1 MKRKYLSAL
10 LMGTLTVASMS
21 TFTSCKD
28 YDDDISNLQ
37 GQIDK
42 LATADQLSQKVSE
55 LQALISSNQS
65 GISSLETKL
74 AEVKATADSK
84 ATLDQVKGILADYA
98 TNENVTAEAN
108 KIVDAAI
115 KALQEKDIAE
125 LKAAIETAK
134 AEALKGVEEAKQ
146 ANADVLKNL
155 TENYST
161 TAETQTALNTAIEA
175 LKADN
180 AKALKEAVD
189 KIYKDLEAYAKQAD
203 LKTVADKVAEV
214 EKALANKVDDKT
226 LDTKVAELNK
236 AIKDAKDENAGKI
249 ADLAK
254 TVKTAGDNLT
264 KVQQN
269 LTNVEAAVKTLGTGF
284 DEKNTVAAA
293 IEAIKTQLGTPDLKL
308 GTLDERLAA
317 IELALKGDD
326 SDKLPGLK
334 AQIGTIEKNLK
345 AIIGEYTTMVT
356 SVELVASYSGAG
368 NLGYNLGHQGSSIN
382 LDMIHGLVAESSIFG
397 DEVSDKIKDPISYE
411 KGQDV
416 KDDNS
421 IIVRI
426 NPVNAELTKNT
437 KIVLLNSKG
446 ESLEDYVTVGEPSKY
461 TDLITSRAASVSTG
475 LWKLPV
481 HVAKGV
487 SKDDFKK
494 AVTTKDG
501 TILYAVAVKNTE
513 TQKDA
518 QDRYVVSTYDVK
530 PSYTDFVANKDFTF
544 NVDNQSV
551 SKIHNRWNGNRTLGE
566 NARDYSY
573 ENPELEWNDYG
584 PATAPVYET
593 KDGVNKNV
601 QNSWADARFS
611 NPLLQVEVGKKFTIS
626 GVTARTTDEHGDI
639 VSTNAA
645 DYYYVVLDKKNA
657 IESGVS
663 EINAWNSYDIT
674 GLNKT
679 VKAGEN
685 LDLVINSK
693 SANTD
698 VIGFRVYAVN
708 RDGKLLDPDGKAF
721 YVIVGNAISGNIVG
735 NYDAVKKV
743 TDKKEFKFIAGVN
756 YSGWEIDEEASK
768 DVLPFWDSETHSG
781 SKPIIVPVYYKKD
794 GKTTTTNTSEV
805 AYVAFKIYNPQ
816 YIKNDGTLVLKNVVK
831 TYGQYGVEGYE
842 LGTVRAMYTKVL
854 PQAFPSD
861 ITFRPKQETVDG
873 SGNFKAYMKPVSDYI
888 VADAEKKEGTVDLDN
903 IFYNLDANVSFNVK
917 DAAKVGD
924 KIVDVKSDPAHSL
937 TINKDFIDSK
947 TAHAITASY
956 NFGEISCQYNAE
968 TNAWETKDWI
978 KTSDKS
984 MNVTF
989 ACWESANTYNWVKAG
1004 KDGVTVNG
1012 VVIFD
1017 KNATQPQLKWTAVG
1031 TSVTVDGQYIKTANS
1046 YNNDYFGG
1054 MLNAV
1059 IGTKNFLQVVSG
1071 SAHLYYGAQEDP
1083 YFKVTVD
1090 ASGNAS
1096 FTQNNVQAEN
1106 APVADHVET
1115 LKFKVRD
1122 AFWHERTIS
1131 LDVKILRPAAAAKRK

>member
-42 LATADQLSQKVSE
+42 LASADELKQKVSE
-55 LQALISSNQS
+55 LQALISANQS
-65 GISSLETKL
+65 GINSLETKL
-74 AEVKATADSK
+74 AEVKATADIK
-84 ATLDQVKGILADYA
+84 ATLDQVKEILADYA
-98 TNENVTAEAN
+98 TNKNVTEEAN

-203 LKTVADKVAEV
+203 LTNVELKVAEV
-214 EKALANKVDDKT
+214 EKALASKVDDKT
-226 LDTKVAELNK
+226 LDNKVAELNK

-269 LTNVEAAVKTLGTGF
+269 LTNVEAAVKTLGAGF

-334 AQIGTIEKNLK
+334 AQIEAIEKNLK
-345 AIIGEYTTMVT
+345 DIIGEYTTMVT
-356 SVELVASYSGAG
+356 SVELVASFSGASDLG
-368 NLGYNLGHQGSSIN
+368 QNLILGRSIN

-397 DEVSDKIKDPISYE
+397 DEVSDKIENPVSYE

-487 SKDDFKK
+487 SKEDFAK
-494 AVTTKDG
+494 AVTAENGK

-544 NVDNQSV
+544 NVDGTPV
-551 SKIHNRWNGNRTLGE
+551 SDIHNRWTGSEIWGE
-566 NARDYSY
+566 NATDKSN
-573 ENPELEWNDYG
+573 ENPELKWNTNG
-584 PATAPVYET
+584 PATAPVYKTEG
-593 KDGVNKNV
+593 DVNKNV
-601 QNSWADARFS
+601 ENSGADARFS

-626 GVTARTTDEHGDI
+626 NVAALTGTTT
-639 VSTNAA
+639 TNAA

-679 VKAGEN
+679 VKAGED

-735 NYDAVKKV
+735 NYDAVKQV
-743 TDKKEFKFIAGVN
+743 TDKKEFKFIADVN
-756 YSGWEIDEEASK
+756 YEGWEIDKEASK
-768 DVLPFWDSETHSG
+768 DALPFLNQG
-781 SKPIIVPVYYKKD
+781 LVPVIQAVYYKED
-794 GKTTTTNTSEV
+794 GKTTTTNKSEV
-805 AYVAFKIYNPQ
+805 AYVAFEISDPK

-831 TYGQYGVEGYE
+831 TNGQHGVAGYE

-854 PQAFPSD
+854 PAAFPSE

-873 SGNFKAYMKPVSDYI
+873 SGNFKAYMKPVSDYE
-888 VADAEKKEGTVDLDN
+888 VAATAKTQGIVDLDN

-917 DAAKVGD
+917 DAAKVGN
-924 KIVDVKSDPAHSL
+924 KIVDVPSSPDHVL

-956 NFGEISCQYNAE
+956 NFGEISCELNPE
-968 TNAWETKDWI
+968 TNEWETKDWI
-978 KTSDKS
+978 KTSDKN

-989 ACWESANTYNWVKAG
+989 ACWESANSYAWKQAG
-1004 KDGVTVNG
+1004 DAAIKDANNN
-1012 VVIFD
+1012 VIFA
-1017 KNATQPQLKWTAVG
+1017 KKATQPQLQWSATG
-1031 TSVTVDGQYIKTANS
+1031 TNAIVKGEYIKTTNS
-1046 YNNDYFGG
+1046 YNTTYFGG
-1054 MLNAV
+1054 YLNEVLAD
-1059 IGTKNFLQVVSG
+1059 KKFLKVKAN
-1071 SAHLYYGAQEDP
+1071 SAHLYYGAQKDP
-1083 YFKVTVD
+1083 YFTVSVD
-1090 ASGNAS
+1090 ADGNAT
-1096 FTQNNVQAEN
+1096 FTQSGVQVEN

-1115 LKFKVRD
+1115 LKFVVLD
-1122 AFWHERTIS
+1122 AFHHERTIS

>member
-37 GQIDK
+37 EQIDK
-42 LATADQLSQKVSE
+42 LATADQLAQKVSE
-55 LQALISSNQS
+55 LQALISSNQN

-84 ATLDQVKGILADYA
+84 ATLDQVKEILADYA

-108 KIVDAAI
+108 KIVNAAI

-125 LKAAIETAK
+125 LKAAIEAAK
-134 AEALKGVEEAKQ
+134 TEALKGVEEAKQ

-180 AKALKEAVD
+180 AKDLKAAVD

-214 EKALANKVDDKT
+214 EKALASKVDDKT

-269 LTNVEAAVKTLGTGF
+269 LTNVETAVKTLGAGF

-334 AQIGTIEKNLK
+334 AQIEAIDKQLK
-345 AIIGEYTTMVT
+345 DIIGEYTTMVT
-356 SVELVASYSGAG
+356 GVELVASYSDNNCLDNDLSYYGKA
-368 NLGYNLGHQGSSIN
+368 IN
-382 LDMIHGLVAESSIFG
+382 LQMIHGLVAESSVFG
-397 DEVSDKIKDPISYE
+397 DEVSDKIENPVTYE

-416 KDDNS
+416 KDDAS

-446 ESLEDYVTVGEPSKY
+446 ESLEDYVTVGEPSKF
-461 TDLITSRAASVSTG
+461 DKLIVASRAATVNSG

-487 SKDDFKK
+487 SNEEFKK
-494 AVTTKDG
+494 ATQVNGK

-530 PSYTDFVANKDFTF
+530 PSYEDFVAQNNFTF
-544 NVDNQSV
+544 NVDEKSV
-551 SKIHNRWNGNRTLGE
+551 DGIHNRWTGE
-566 NARDYSY
+566 KIKGEDGISTSTA
-573 ENPELEWNDYG
+573 NPELAWNSNG
-584 PATAPVYET
+584 PATAPVFDND
-593 KDGVNKNV
+593 KKNV
-601 QNSWADARFS
+601 ENANDDKRYEKS
-611 NPLLQVEVGKKFTIS
+611 LHQVEVGKKFTIS
-626 GVTARTTDEHGDI
+626 AVKAGD
-639 VSTNAA
+639 TNAA

-663 EINAWNSYDIT
+663 ELNAWNSYEID
-674 GLNKT
+674 GLKKI
-679 VKAGEN
+679 VKAGDK
-685 LDLVINSK
+685 LDLTIK
-693 SANTD
+693 SASANGD
-698 VIGFRVYAVN
+698 IIGFRVYAVN

-721 YVIVGNAISGNIVG
+721 YVIVGDAISGNIVG
-735 NYDAVKKV
+735 NLDAYKGQ
-743 TDKKEFKFIAGVN
+743 TDKKEFKAVAGVI
-756 YSGWEIDEEASK
+756 YSGWIIDEEASK
-768 DVLPFWDSETHSG
+768 DALPFLNQQ
-781 SKPIIVPVYYKKD
+781 PRLVPEFHAVYYKED
-794 GKTTTTNTSEV
+794 GKTITSDLSEA
-805 AYVAFKIYNPQ
+805 AYVAFNVTNPQ
-816 YIKNDGTLVLKNVVK
+816 YIKDGATVVLKSVASKNNN
-831 TYGQYGVEGYE
+831 GHSYE
-842 LGTVRAMYTKVL
+842 VGTVRASYTKVL
-854 PQAFPSD
+854 PAAFPSD
-861 ITFRPKQETVDG
+861 ITFRPKQETTDG
-873 SGNFKAYMKPVSDYI
+873 SGNFKAYMKPGSDYK
-888 VADAEKKEGTVDLDN
+888 VATTAKTEGTVDLDN
-903 IFYNLDANVSFNVK
+903 IFYNLDTKVSFTVK
-917 DAAKVGD
+917 DAAKDGD
-924 KIVDVKSDPAHSL
+924 KIVDVKSDPTHVL
-937 TINKDFIDSK
+937 TINKEFIDSK

-956 NFGEISCQYNAE
+956 NFGEISCQFNAKD
-968 TNAWETKDWI
+968 NKWETKDWI
-978 KTSDKS
+978 KTSEKN

-989 ACWESANTYNWVKAG
+989 ACWESANSYAWNKATAEIKVG
-1004 KDGVTVNG
+1004 D
-1012 VVIFD
+1012 VVIFT
-1017 KNATQPQLKWTAVG
+1017 KNATQPQLKWTAAG
-1031 TSVTVDGQYIKTANS
+1031 TSVTVGGEYIKTANS

-1059 IGTKNFLQVVSG
+1059 IGTKKFLQVVPG

-1090 ASGNAS
+1090 ANGDAS

>member
-37 GQIDK
+37 EQIDK
-42 LATADQLSQKVSE
+42 LATADQLSQKVAE

-84 ATLDQVKGILADYA
+84 ATLDEVKTILADYA

-161 TAETQTALNTAIEA
+161 TSETQTALNTAIEA

-189 KIYKDLEAYAKQAD
+189 NIYKDLEEYAKQKD
-203 LKTVADKVAEV
+203 LTNVELKVAEV
-214 EKALANKVDDKT
+214 EKALASKVDDTT
-226 LDTKVAELNK
+226 LNHKVAELNE
-236 AIKDAKDENAGKI
+236 AIKVAKDENAGKI

-269 LTNVEAAVKTLGTGF
+269 LTNVEAAVKTLGAGF

-334 AQIGTIEKNLK
+334 AQIEAIEKNLK
-345 AIIGEYTTMVT
+345 DIIGEYTTMVT
-356 SVELVASYSGAG
+356 SVELVTSFSGASDLG
-368 NLGYNLGHQGSSIN
+368 QNLVLGRSIN
-382 LDMIHGLVAESSIFG
+382 LDMIHGLVAESSTFG
-397 DEVSDKIKDPISYE
+397 DEVSDKIENPISYV

-487 SKDDFKK
+487 SKDDFNK
-494 AVTTKDG
+494 AVTADNGK

-544 NVDNQSV
+544 KVDGTPV
-551 SKIHNRWNGNRTLGE
+551 SDIHNRWTGSEIWGE
-566 NARDYSY
+566 NATDRSN
-573 ENPELEWNDYG
+573 ENPELKWNTNG
-584 PATAPVYET
+584 PATAPVYKTEG
-593 KDGVNKNV
+593 GVNKNV
-601 QNSWADARFS
+601 ENSRADARFG

-626 GVTARTTDEHGDI
+626 NVAALTGTTT
-639 VSTNAA
+639 TNAA

-679 VKAGEN
+679 VKAGED

-735 NYDAVKKV
+735 NYDAVEQV
-743 TDKKEFKFIAGVN
+743 TDKKEFKFIADVN
-756 YSGWEIDEEASK
+756 YGGWEIDKEASK
-768 DVLPFWDSETHSG
+768 DALPFLNQG
-781 SKPIIVPVYYKKD
+781 LVPEIHDVVYYKED
-794 GKTTTTNTSEV
+794 GKTTTENKSEV
-805 AYVAFKIYNPQ
+805 AYVAFEISNPQ

-831 TYGQYGVEGYE
+831 TNVQHGVAGYE

-854 PQAFPSD
+854 PAAFPTD
-861 ITFRPKQETVDG
+861 ITFRPKQETVEG
-873 SGNFKAYMKPVSDYI
+873 SGNFKAYMQPVSGYE
-888 VADAEKKEGTVDLDN
+888 VATAAQTEGTVDLDN
-903 IFYNLDANVSFNVK
+903 IFYNLDTNVSFNVK
-917 DAAKVGD
+917 DAAKVGN
-924 KIVDVKSDPAHSL
+924 KIVDVPSSPEHVL
-937 TINKDFIDSK
+937 RINKDFIDSK

-956 NFGEISCQYNAE
+956 DFGEISCELNPE
-968 TNAWETKDWI
+968 TNKWETKKWV
-978 KTSDKS
+978 KTSNKS

-989 ACWESANTYNWVKAG
+989 ACWESANSYAWKQAGDAVIKDVYN
-1004 KDGVTVNG
+1004 NI
-1012 VVIFD
+1012 IFA
-1017 KNATQPQLKWTAVG
+1017 KKATQPQLQWSATG
-1031 TSVTVDGQYIKTANS
+1031 TNAIVVKGEYIKTTNS
-1046 YNNDYFGG
+1046 YNTTYFGG
-1054 MLNAV
+1054 YLNEVLAD
-1059 IGTKNFLQVVSG
+1059 KKFLKVKEN
-1071 SAHLYYGAQEDP
+1071 SAHLYYGAQKDP
-1083 YFKVTVD
+1083 YFTVSVD
-1090 ASGNAS
+1090 ANGNAT
-1096 FTQNNVQAEN
+1096 FTQSGVQVEN

-1115 LKFKVRD
+1115 LKFVVLD
-1122 AFWHERTIS
+1122 AFHHERTIS

>member
-37 GQIDK
+37 EQIDK
-42 LATADQLSQKVSE
+42 LATADQLAQKVSE

-84 ATLDQVKGILADYA
+84 ATLDEVKTILADYA

-189 KIYKDLEAYAKQAD
+189 KIYKDLEAYAKQAE

-334 AQIGTIEKNLK
+334 AQIEAIDKQLK
-345 AIIGEYTTMVT
+345 DIIGEYTTMVT
-356 SVELVASYSGAG
+356 GVELVASYSGTDDFG
-368 NLGYNLGHQGSSIN
+368 NTFGKDLSYWGNSVSLN
-382 LDMIHGLVAESSIFG
+382 MIHGLVAESSVFG
-397 DEVSDKIKDPISYE
+397 DEVSDKIENPVTYE
-411 KGQDV
+411 KGQDI

-446 ESLEDYVTVGEPSKY
+446 ESLEDYVTVGEPTKF
-461 TDLITSRAASVSTG
+461 TDLIVSRAATVNSG

-487 SKDDFKK
+487 SNEEFKK
-494 AVTTKDG
+494 ATQVNGK

-530 PSYTDFVANKDFTF
+530 PSYEDFVAQNNFTF
-544 NVDNQSV
+544 NVNEKPVNQ
-551 SKIHNRWNGNRTLGE
+551 IHNRWTGSAIYGENGN
-566 NARDYSY
+566 DHSDS
-573 ENPELEWNDYG
+573 NPELAWNSNG
-584 PATAPVYET
+584 PATAPVT
-593 KDGVNKNV
+593 SGDNKNV
-601 QNSWADARFS
+601 LNASGDEARYGRS
-611 NPLLQVEVGKKFTIS
+611 LLQVEVGKKFTIS
-626 GVTARTTDEHGDI
+626 DVKAGN
-639 VSTNAA
+639 TNAA

-663 EINAWNSYDIT
+663 ELNAWNSYEIDGVKKI
-674 GLNKT
+674 
-679 VKAGEN
+679 VKAGN
-685 LDLVINSK
+685 KLDLTIK
-693 SANTD
+693 SASANGD
-698 VIGFRVYAVN
+698 IIGFRVYAVN

-721 YVIVGNAISGNIVG
+721 YVVVGDAITGNILG
-735 NYDAVKKV
+735 NLDAYKGV
-743 TDKKEFKFIAGVN
+743 TDKKEFKAVAGVT
-756 YSGWEIDEEASK
+756 YDGWVIDEEASK
-768 DVLPFWDSETHSG
+768 DALPFLSNGDVPSFS
-781 SKPIIVPVYYKKD
+781 PVYYKED
-794 GKTTTTNTSEV
+794 GKTTTSNLSEA
-805 AYVAFKIYNPQ
+805 AYIAFNVTNPQ
-816 YIKNDGTLVLKNVVK
+816 YIKDDATVVLKNVAYK
-831 TYGQYGVEGYE
+831 YNNGNRYE
-842 LGTVRAMYTKVL
+842 VGTVRASYKKVL
-854 PQAFPSD
+854 PAAFPSD
-861 ITFRPKQETVDG
+861 ITFRPKQETTDG

-888 VADAEKKEGTVDLDN
+888 VAAAAKTEGTVDLDN
-903 IFYNLDANVSFNVK
+903 IFYNLDTKVSFTVK
-917 DAAKVGD
+917 DAAKVAD
-924 KIVDVKSDPAHSL
+924 KIVDVTSDPDHVL
-937 TINKDFIDSK
+937 TINKEFINSK
-947 TAHAITASY
+947 TPHAITASY
-956 NFGEISCQYNAE
+956 NFGLISCQYNAE
-968 TNAWETKDWI
+968 TNAWETKNWI
-978 KTSDKS
+978 KTSEKN

-989 ACWESANTYNWVKAG
+989 ACWESANSYAWKQAG
-1004 KDGVTVNG
+1004 NTAIMDANNN
-1012 VVIFD
+1012 VIFA
-1017 KNATQPQLKWTAVG
+1017 KKATQPQLQWSATG
-1031 TSVTVDGQYIKTANS
+1031 TNAIVKGEYIKTTNS
-1046 YNNDYFGG
+1046 YNTTYFGG
-1054 MLNAV
+1054 DLNTVLAD
-1059 IGTKNFLQVVSG
+1059 KKFLMVKAN
-1071 SAHLYYGAQEDP
+1071 SAHLYYGAQKDP
-1083 YFKVTVD
+1083 YFTVSVD
-1090 ASGNAS
+1090 ANGNAT
-1096 FTQNNVQAEN
+1096 FTQSGVQVEN

-1115 LKFKVRD
+1115 LKFVVLD
-1122 AFWHERTIS
+1122 AFHHERTIS

>member
-42 LATADQLSQKVSE
+42 LATADQLAQKVSE

-84 ATLDQVKGILADYA
+84 ATLDEVKTILADYA

-108 KIVDAAI
+108 KIVNAAI

-125 LKAAIETAK
+125 LKAAIEAAK
-134 AEALKGVEEAKQ
+134 TEALKGVEEAKQ

-203 LKTVADKVAEV
+203 LKPVADKVAEV
-214 EKALANKVDDKT
+214 EKALASKVDDKT
-226 LDTKVAELNK
+226 LDTKVEELNK

-308 GTLDERLAA
+308 GTLEERLAA

-334 AQIGTIEKNLK
+334 AQIEAIDKQLKN
-345 AIIGEYTTMVT
+345 IIGEYTTMVT
-356 SVELVASYSGAG
+356 SVELVASYSAQQSGLG
-368 NLGYNLGHQGSSIN
+368 QNLSYQQNIN
-382 LDMIHGLVAESSIFG
+382 LDMIHGLVAESSTFG
-397 DEVSDKIKDPISYE
+397 DEVSDKIDDPISYV

-446 ESLEDYVTVGEPSKY
+446 ESLEDYVTVGKPSKF
-461 TDLITSRAASVSTG
+461 TDLITATRATSVNTG

-494 AVTTKDG
+494 AVTAENGK

-530 PSYTDFVANKDFTF
+530 PSYTDFKANKDFTF
-544 NVDNQSV
+544 KVNGTPV
-551 SKIHNRWNGNRTLGE
+551 SDIHNRWTGYEILGE
-566 NARDYSY
+566 NGRDYSTT
-573 ENPELEWNDYG
+573 NPESEWNGYG
-584 PATAPVYET
+584 PATAPVYKTEG
-593 KDGVNKNV
+593 DVHKNV
-601 QNSWADARFS
+601 QNSMNDARYGNS
-611 NPLLQVEVGKKFTIS
+611 LLQVEVGKKFIIS
-626 GVTARTTDEHGDI
+626 DVAALNNNNT
-639 VSTNAA
+639 TNAA
-645 DYYYVVLDKKNA
+645 DYYYVVLDKENA

-663 EINAWNSYDIT
+663 EINAWKSYDIP

-679 VKAGEN
+679 VKAGEK
-685 LDLVINSK
+685 LEMVINSK

-698 VIGFRVYAVN
+698 IIGFRVYAVN

-721 YVIVGNAISGNIVG
+721 YVIVGDAISGNIVG

-743 TDKKEFKFIAGVN
+743 TEKKEFKYADGIE
-756 YSGWEIDEEASK
+756 YSRWDVDTEASK
-768 DVLPFWDSETHSG
+768 DALPIKDSEG
-781 SKPIIVPVYYKKD
+781 RVLKPSVTPIYYKED
-794 GKTTTTNTSEV
+794 GKTQTWTRSEA
-805 AYVAFKIYNPQ
+805 AYIAFEISDPQ
-816 YIKNDGTLVLKNVVK
+816 LIKDDATLVLKSDAYRYSQNGTRYNV
-831 TYGQYGVEGYE
+831 
-842 LGTVRAMYTKVL
+842 GTIRAIYTKVL
-854 PQAFPSD
+854 PKAFPSD

-888 VADAEKKEGTVDLDN
+888 VAAAAKTLGTVDLDN

-924 KIVDVKSDPAHSL
+924 KIVDVPSSPEHVL

-956 NFGEISCQYNAE
+956 NFGHISCQQNPE
-968 TNAWETKDWI
+968 TGNWETKDLI
-978 KTSDKS
+978 RTSSKS

-989 ACWESANTYNWVKAG
+989 ACWESANSYAWNKATAEIKVG
-1004 KDGVTVNG
+1004 D
-1012 VVIFD
+1012 VVIFT
-1017 KNATQPQLKWTAVG
+1017 KNATQPQLKWTAAG
-1031 TSVTVDGQYIKTANS
+1031 TSVTVGGKYIKTANS

-1059 IGTKNFLQVVSG
+1059 IGTKKFLQVVPG

-1090 ASGNAS
+1090 ANGDAS

>member
-1 MKRKYLSAL
+1 M
-10 LMGTLTVASMS
+10 
-21 TFTSCKD
+21 
-28 YDDDISNLQ
+28 N
-37 GQIDK
+37 
-42 LATADQLSQKVSE
+42 
-55 LQALISSNQS
+55 
-65 GISSLETKL
+65 
-74 AEVKATADSK
+74 
-84 ATLDQVKGILADYA
+84 
-98 TNENVTAEAN
+98 
-108 KIVDAAI
+108 
-115 KALQEKDIAE
+115 
-125 LKAAIETAK
+125 
-134 AEALKGVEEAKQ
+134 
-146 ANADVLKNL
+146 
-155 TENYST
+155 
-161 TAETQTALNTAIEA
+161 
-175 LKADN
+175 
-180 AKALKEAVD
+180 
-189 KIYKDLEAYAKQAD
+189 
-203 LKTVADKVAEV
+203 
-214 EKALANKVDDKT
+214 
-226 LDTKVAELNK
+226 
-236 AIKDAKDENAGKI
+236 
-249 ADLAK
+249 
-254 TVKTAGDNLT
+254 
-264 KVQQN
+264 
-269 LTNVEAAVKTLGTGF
+269 
-284 DEKNTVAAA
+284 
-293 IEAIKTQLGTPDLKL
+293 
-308 GTLDERLAA
+308 
-317 IELALKGDD
+317 
-326 SDKLPGLK
+326 
-334 AQIGTIEKNLK
+334 
-345 AIIGEYTTMVT
+345 
-356 SVELVASYSGAG
+356 
-368 NLGYNLGHQGSSIN
+368 H
-382 LDMIHGLVAESSIFG
+382 
-397 DEVSDKIKDPISYE
+397 
-411 KGQDV
+411 
-416 KDDNS
+416 
-421 IIVRI
+421 
-426 NPVNAELTKNT
+426 
-437 KIVLLNSKG
+437 
-446 ESLEDYVTVGEPSKY
+446 
-461 TDLITSRAASVSTG
+461 
-475 LWKLPV
+475 
-481 HVAKGV
+481 
-487 SKDDFKK
+487 
-494 AVTTKDG
+494 TKDG

-626 GVTARTTDEHGDI
+626 GVTARTTDEHGNI

-781 SKPIIVPVYYKKD
+781 SKPLIVPVYYKKD

-831 TYGQYGVEGYE
+831 TYRQYGVEGYE

-888 VADAEKKEGTVDLDN
+888 VADAEKTEGTVDLDN

-924 KIVDVKSDPAHSL
+924 KIVDVKSDSAHSL

-978 KTSDKS
+978 KNCLLN

-989 ACWESANTYNWVKAG
+989 ACWESVNTYAWLKATSEV
-1004 KDGVTVNG
+1004 KDGN
-1012 VVIFD
+1012 VVIFAR
-1017 KNATQPQLKWTAVG
+1017 NATQPQLKWTAAG
-1031 TSVTVDGQYIKTANS
+1031 TTATVPGQYIKTTNS
-1046 YNNDYFGG
+1046 YNNDFFGG
-1054 MLNAV
+1054 KLDAV
-1059 IGTKNFLQVVSG
+1059 IGTKKFLKVVEN
-1071 SAHLYYGAQEDP
+1071 SANLYYGAQENP

-1090 ASGNAS
+1090 ASGNFK

-1122 AFWHERTIS
+1122 AFWHEREIS
-1131 LDVKILRPAAAAKRK
+1131 LDVKILRPAAAARRK

>member
-37 GQIDK
+37 EQIDK

-84 ATLDQVKGILADYA
+84 ATLDEVKTILADYA
-98 TNENVTAEAN
+98 TNKNVTEEAN

-180 AKALKEAVD
+180 AEALQKAVD
-189 KIYKDLEAYAKQAD
+189 KIYKDLEDYAKQKD
-203 LKTVADKVAEV
+203 LTNVELKVAEV
-214 EKALANKVDDKT
+214 EKALASKVDDKT
-226 LDTKVAELNK
+226 LDNKVAELNK

-269 LTNVEAAVKTLGTGF
+269 LTNVEAAVKTLGAGF

-334 AQIGTIEKNLK
+334 AQIEAIEKNLK
-345 AIIGEYTTMVT
+345 DIIGEYTTMVT

-368 NLGYNLGHQGSSIN
+368 DLGYNLGYSGLSIN
-382 LDMIHGLVAESSIFG
+382 LDMIHGLVAESSVFG
-397 DEVSDKIKDPISYE
+397 DEVSDKIENPISYE

-487 SKDDFKK
+487 SEEEFNK
-494 AVTTKDG
+494 ATKVDG
-501 TILYAVAVKNTE
+501 RTILYAVAVKNTE

-530 PSYTDFVANKDFTF
+530 PSYTKFKAQNDFTF
-544 NVDNQSV
+544 NVDEKSV
-551 SKIHNRWNGNRTLGE
+551 DGIHNRWTGE
-566 NARDYSY
+566 KIMGEDGISTSTA
-573 ENPELEWNDYG
+573 NPELKWNNG
-584 PATAPVYET
+584 PATAPVFDND
-593 KDGVNKNV
+593 KKNV
-601 QNSWADARFS
+601 ENANDDKRYEKS
-611 NPLLQVEVGKKFTIS
+611 LHQVEVGKKFTIS
-626 GVTARTTDEHGDI
+626 AVKAGD
-639 VSTNAA
+639 TNAA

-663 EINAWNSYDIT
+663 ELNAWNSYEID
-674 GLNKT
+674 GLKKI
-679 VKAGEN
+679 VKAGDK
-685 LDLVINSK
+685 LDLTIK
-693 SANTD
+693 SASANGD
-698 VIGFRVYAVN
+698 IIGFRVYAVN

-721 YVIVGNAISGNIVG
+721 YVIVGDAISGNIVG
-735 NYDAVKKV
+735 NLDAYKGQ
-743 TDKKEFKFIAGVN
+743 TDKKEFKAVAGVI
-756 YSGWEIDEEASK
+756 YSEWVIDKEASK
-768 DVLPFWDSETHSG
+768 DALPFLNDDDKLPSFSA
-781 SKPIIVPVYYKKD
+781 VYYKED
-794 GKTTTTNTSEV
+794 GETTTDNLSEA
-805 AYVAFKIYNPQ
+805 AYVAFNVTNPQ
-816 YIKNDGTLVLKNVVK
+816 FIKDGATVVLKSVASKKNNDHS
-831 TYGQYGVEGYE
+831 YE
-842 LGTVRAMYTKVL
+842 VGTVRASYTKVL
-854 PQAFPSD
+854 PAAFPSD
-861 ITFRPKQETVDG
+861 ITFRPKQETTDG
-873 SGNFKAYMKPVSDYI
+873 SGNFKAYMKPVSGNYK
-888 VADAEKKEGTVDLDN
+888 VATAAQTEGTVDLDN

-917 DAAKVGD
+917 DAAKDGD
-924 KIVDVKSDPAHSL
+924 KIVDVTSNDKHIL
-937 TINKDFIDSK
+937 KINKEFIDSK

-956 NFGEISCQYNAE
+956 NFGPISCQFNAKD
-968 TNAWETKDWI
+968 NKWETKDWI
-978 KTSDKS
+978 KTSEKS

-989 ACWESANTYNWVKAG
+989 ACWESANSYAWNKATAEI
-1004 KDGVTVNG
+1004 KDGN
-1012 VVIFD
+1012 VVIFT
-1017 KNATQPQLKWTAVG
+1017 KNATQPQLKWTEAG
-1031 TSVTVDGQYIKTANS
+1031 TTVTVGGKYIKTANS

-1054 MLNAV
+1054 MLDAV

-1090 ASGNAS
+1090 VNGDAK
-1096 FTQNNVQAEN
+1096 FTQKDVQAEN

-1122 AFWHERTIS
+1122 AFWHEREIS

>member
-37 GQIDK
+37 EQIDK
-42 LATADQLSQKVSE
+42 LATADQLAQKVSE

-84 ATLDQVKGILADYA
+84 ATLDEVKTILADYA

-203 LKTVADKVAEV
+203 LKPVADKVAEV
-214 EKALANKVDDKT
+214 EKALASKVDDKT
-226 LDTKVAELNK
+226 LDTKVEELNK

-334 AQIGTIEKNLK
+334 AQIEAIDKQLK
-345 AIIGEYTTMVT
+345 DIIGEYTTMVT
-356 SVELVASYSGAG
+356 SVELVASYSAQQSGLG
-368 NLGYNLGHQGSSIN
+368 QNLPYQQNIN
-382 LDMIHGLVAESSIFG
+382 LDMIHGLVAESSTFG
-397 DEVSDKIKDPISYE
+397 DEVSDKIEDPISYV

-446 ESLEDYVTVGEPSKY
+446 ESLEDYVTVGKPSKF
-461 TDLITSRAASVSTG
+461 TDLITATRATSVNTG

-494 AVTTKDG
+494 AVTAENGK

-530 PSYTDFVANKDFTF
+530 PSYTDFKANKDFTF
-544 NVDNQSV
+544 KVNGTPV
-551 SKIHNRWNGNRTLGE
+551 SDIHNRWTGYEILGE
-566 NARDYSY
+566 NGRDYSTT
-573 ENPELEWNDYG
+573 NPESEWNGYG
-584 PATAPVYET
+584 PATAPVYKTEG
-593 KDGVNKNV
+593 DVHKNV
-601 QNSWADARFS
+601 QNSMNDARYGNS
-611 NPLLQVEVGKKFTIS
+611 LLQVEVGKKFIIS
-626 GVTARTTDEHGDI
+626 DVAALNNNNT
-639 VSTNAA
+639 TNAA
-645 DYYYVVLDKKNA
+645 DYYYVVLDKENA

-663 EINAWNSYDIT
+663 EINAWKSYDIP

-679 VKAGEN
+679 VKAGEK
-685 LDLVINSK
+685 LEMVINSK

-698 VIGFRVYAVN
+698 IIGFRVYAVN

-721 YVIVGNAISGNIVG
+721 YVIVGDAISGNIVG

-743 TDKKEFKFIAGVN
+743 TEKKEFKYADGIE
-756 YSGWEIDEEASK
+756 YSRWDVDTEASK
-768 DVLPFWDSETHSG
+768 DALPIKDSEG
-781 SKPIIVPVYYKKD
+781 RVLKPSVTPIYYKED
-794 GKTTTTNTSEV
+794 GKTQTWTRSEA
-805 AYVAFKIYNPQ
+805 AYIAFEISDPQ
-816 YIKNDGTLVLKNVVK
+816 LIKDDATLVLKSDAYRYSQNGTRYNV
-831 TYGQYGVEGYE
+831 
-842 LGTVRAMYTKVL
+842 GTIRAIYTKVL
-854 PQAFPSD
+854 PKAFPSD

-888 VADAEKKEGTVDLDN
+888 VAAAAKTLGTVDLDN

-924 KIVDVKSDPAHSL
+924 KIVDVTSDPEHVL

-956 NFGEISCQYNAE
+956 NFGHISCQQNPE
-968 TNAWETKDWI
+968 TGNWETKDCI
-978 KTSDKS
+978 RTSSKS

-989 ACWESANTYNWVKAG
+989 ACWESANSYAWNKATAEIKVG
-1004 KDGVTVNG
+1004 D
-1012 VVIFD
+1012 VVIFT
-1017 KNATQPQLKWTAVG
+1017 KNATQPQLKWTAAG
-1031 TSVTVDGQYIKTANS
+1031 TSVTVGGKYIKTANS

-1059 IGTKNFLQVVSG
+1059 IGTKKFLQVVPG

-1090 ASGNAS
+1090 ANGDAS

>member
-1 MKRKYLSAL
+1 
-10 LMGTLTVASMS
+10 MGTLTVASMS

-37 GQIDK
+37 EQIDK
-42 LATADQLSQKVSE
+42 LATADQLAQKVSE

-84 ATLDQVKGILADYA
+84 ATLDEVKTILADYA

-189 KIYKDLEAYAKQAD
+189 KIYKDLEAYAKQAE

-334 AQIGTIEKNLK
+334 AQIEAIDKQLK
-345 AIIGEYTTMVT
+345 DIIGEYTTMVT
-356 SVELVASYSGAG
+356 GVELVASYSGTDDFG
-368 NLGYNLGHQGSSIN
+368 NTFGKDLSYWGNSVSLN
-382 LDMIHGLVAESSIFG
+382 MIHGLVAESSVFG
-397 DEVSDKIKDPISYE
+397 DEVSDKIENPVTYE
-411 KGQDV
+411 KGQDI

-446 ESLEDYVTVGEPSKY
+446 ESLEDYVTVGEPTKF
-461 TDLITSRAASVSTG
+461 TDLIVSRAATVNSG

-487 SKDDFKK
+487 SNEEFKK
-494 AVTTKDG
+494 ATQVNGK

-530 PSYTDFVANKDFTF
+530 PSYEDFVAQNNFTF
-544 NVDNQSV
+544 NVNEKPVNQ
-551 SKIHNRWNGNRTLGE
+551 IHNRWTGSAIYGENGN
-566 NARDYSY
+566 DHSDS
-573 ENPELEWNDYG
+573 NPELAWNSNG
-584 PATAPVYET
+584 PATAPVT
-593 KDGVNKNV
+593 SGDNKNV
-601 QNSWADARFS
+601 LNASGDEARYGRS
-611 NPLLQVEVGKKFTIS
+611 LLQVEVGKKFTIS
-626 GVTARTTDEHGDI
+626 DVKAGN
-639 VSTNAA
+639 TNAA

-663 EINAWNSYDIT
+663 ELNAWNSYEIDGVKKI
-674 GLNKT
+674 
-679 VKAGEN
+679 VKAGN
-685 LDLVINSK
+685 KLDLTIK
-693 SANTD
+693 SASANGD
-698 VIGFRVYAVN
+698 IIGFRVYAVN

-721 YVIVGNAISGNIVG
+721 YVVVGDAITGNILG
-735 NYDAVKKV
+735 NLDAYKGV
-743 TDKKEFKFIAGVN
+743 TDKKEFKAVAGVT
-756 YSGWEIDEEASK
+756 YDGWVIDEEASK
-768 DVLPFWDSETHSG
+768 DALPFLSNGDVPSFS
-781 SKPIIVPVYYKKD
+781 PVYYKED
-794 GKTTTTNTSEV
+794 GKTTTSNLSEA
-805 AYVAFKIYNPQ
+805 AYIAFNVTNPQ
-816 YIKNDGTLVLKNVVK
+816 YIKDDATVVLKNVAYK
-831 TYGQYGVEGYE
+831 YNNGNRYE
-842 LGTVRAMYTKVL
+842 VGTVRASYKKVL
-854 PQAFPSD
+854 PAAFPSD
-861 ITFRPKQETVDG
+861 ITFRPKQETTDG

-888 VADAEKKEGTVDLDN
+888 VAAAAKTEGTVDLDN
-903 IFYNLDANVSFNVK
+903 IFYNLDTKVSFTVK
-917 DAAKVGD
+917 DAAKVAD
-924 KIVDVKSDPAHSL
+924 KIVDVTSDPDHVL
-937 TINKDFIDSK
+937 TINKEFINSK
-947 TAHAITASY
+947 TPHAITASY
-956 NFGEISCQYNAE
+956 NFGLISCQYNAE
-968 TNAWETKDWI
+968 TNAWETKNWI
-978 KTSDKS
+978 KTSEKN

-989 ACWESANTYNWVKAG
+989 ACWESANSYAWKQAG
-1004 KDGVTVNG
+1004 NTAIMDANNN
-1012 VVIFD
+1012 VIFA
-1017 KNATQPQLKWTAVG
+1017 KKATQPQLQWSATG
-1031 TSVTVDGQYIKTANS
+1031 TNAIVKGEYIKTTNS
-1046 YNNDYFGG
+1046 YNTTYFGG
-1054 MLNAV
+1054 DLNTVLAD
-1059 IGTKNFLQVVSG
+1059 KKFLMVKAN
-1071 SAHLYYGAQEDP
+1071 SAHLYYGAQKDP
-1083 YFKVTVD
+1083 YFTVSVD
-1090 ASGNAS
+1090 ANGNAT
-1096 FTQNNVQAEN
+1096 FTQSGVQVEN

-1115 LKFKVRD
+1115 LKFVVLD
-1122 AFWHERTIS
+1122 AFHHERTIS